1 MSQKSSVPQAIS
13 FVSQVL
19 KRDNVA
25 IAVEAPRP
33 APLGDFQPRLVVAV
47 QKFVGDLAGSILVR
61 QLNSFRAE
69 SLDVHHRN
77 QAVRWHAANRG
88 IRLEILKRGHPA
100 SYTSDCGFEMY
111 NAAPQAGSP
120 NCLKTIDHWK
130 NRSWPLE

>member
-77 QAVRWHAANRG
+77 QAVR
-88 IRLEILKRGHPA
+88 
-100 SYTSDCGFEMY
+100 
-111 NAAPQAGSP
+111 
-120 NCLKTIDHWK
+120 
-130 NRSWPLE
+130 